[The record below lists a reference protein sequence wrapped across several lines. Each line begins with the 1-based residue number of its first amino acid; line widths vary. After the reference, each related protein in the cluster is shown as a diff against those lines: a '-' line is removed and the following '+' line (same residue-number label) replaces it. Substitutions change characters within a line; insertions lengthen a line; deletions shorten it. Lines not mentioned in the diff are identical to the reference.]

1 LNPGPSV
8 RREVNGLLKPNRP
21 TEMLGLFDV
30 AHNLGG
36 GGGVEVTEEK
46 STRARGGD
54 ASSGRE
60 ESLSLSLHL
69 GERCRSTTAC
79 FW

>member
-1 LNPGPSV
+1 
-8 RREVNGLLKPNRP
+8 
-21 TEMLGLFDV
+21 MLGLFDV

-36 GGGVEVTEEK
+36 GVEVTGEK
-46 STRARGGD
+46 SSRARGGD

-69 GERCRSTTAC
+69 EERCRSTTAC